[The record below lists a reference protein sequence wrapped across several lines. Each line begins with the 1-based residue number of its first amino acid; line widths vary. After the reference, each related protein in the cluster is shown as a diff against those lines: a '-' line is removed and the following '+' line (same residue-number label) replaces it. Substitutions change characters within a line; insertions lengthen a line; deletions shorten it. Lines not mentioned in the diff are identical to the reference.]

1 MKDSQQRSYRH
12 GGGELGEA
20 LSLRILREA
29 LPRLERD
36 GTLLLYTGGAM
47 VDGRDLFLESARGL
61 LSSDAFGWT
70 YHELDPD
77 VFGEELEKPGYERV
91 ERIAAVALS
100 VTRLS

>member
-1 MKDSQQRSYRH
+1 
-12 GGGELGEA
+12 
-20 LSLRILREA
+20 
-29 LPRLERD
+29 
-36 GTLLLYTGGAM
+36 
-47 VDGRDLFLESARGL
+47 

-70 YHELDPD
+70 YHELDSD

>member
-1 MKDSQQRSYRH
+1 
-12 GGGELGEA
+12 
-20 LSLRILREA
+20 
-29 LPRLERD
+29 
-36 GTLLLYTGGAM
+36 M
-47 VDGRDLFLESARGL
+47 VDGRDLFLESARAL